1 MSSNDYSKVL
11 GERVA
16 KFLRQRHPIK
26 TAASVAAETPFSAY
40 RVGKWLE
47 LASVPNGPALLVLT
61 AVYGP
66 EFLAAV
72 MPQRF
77 EWLDEG
83 VRAQRRERLKAEIAA
98 RERELESL
106 AP

>member
-1 MSSNDYSKVL
+1 MSCQMDGKDS
-11 GERVA
+11 VA
-16 KFLRQRHPIK
+16 LESFLRARHPFK
-26 TAASVAAETPFSAY
+26 TAAHVAADTGCSIEQV
-40 RVGKWLE
+40 RKWLAGAAE
-47 LASVPNGPALLVLT
+47 PNHSATLRLI
-61 AVYGP
+61 AAYGP

-83 VRAQRRERLKAEIAA
+83 VRAARRAALKSEIAA